1 VNLEIHNPDL
11 VKRVTAHIQTGHFHD
26 ADELIEKALDALD
39 EQTPPPAPSTAET
52 GAALLAVLQASPSRD
67 IDLSLPRESVTSGT

>member
-1 VNLEIHNPDL
+1 MNLEVHKPEL

-39 EQTPPPAPSTAET
+39 ALDEQTPPPAPSAGGDWRGSARRST
-52 GAALLAVLQASPSRD
+52 GVALSRH
-67 IDLSLPRESVTSGT
+67 